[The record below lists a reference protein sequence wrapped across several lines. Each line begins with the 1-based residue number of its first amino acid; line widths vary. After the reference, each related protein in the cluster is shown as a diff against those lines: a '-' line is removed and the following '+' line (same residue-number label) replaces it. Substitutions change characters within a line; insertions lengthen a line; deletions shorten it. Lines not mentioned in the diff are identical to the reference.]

1 MLHLKMMMMN
11 YFCGMVDGQKAF
23 SLIFSQDHCQRSSPL
38 WISDKPQAG
47 FKPAHNLISGFIKWS
62 CAVVITTTPQHILK
76 LKKDNLPITAMIDNK
91 NLHALINSDKL
102 SQYKYIWID
111 TAAIKEMIKT
121 NIIQDVRWIQ
131 STNQLANCLTKQGVD
146 RKSLVELLKNEFSI
160 INNKEAN

>member
-1 MLHLKMMMMN
+1 
-11 YFCGMVDGQKAF
+11 
-23 SLIFSQDHCQRSSPL
+23 
-38 WISDKPQAG
+38 
-47 FKPAHNLISGFIKWS
+47 
-62 CAVVITTTPQHILK
+62 
-76 LKKDNLPITAMIDNK
+76 MIDNK

-131 STNQLANCLTKQGVD
+131 STNQLANCLTKRGVD

>member
-1 MLHLKMMMMN
+1 
-11 YFCGMVDGQKAF
+11 
-23 SLIFSQDHCQRSSPL
+23 
-38 WISDKPQAG
+38 
-47 FKPAHNLISGFIKWS
+47 
-62 CAVVITTTPQHILK
+62 
-76 LKKDNLPITAMIDNK
+76 MIDNK

-111 TAAIKEMIKT
+111 TAAIKEIIKT

-146 RKSLVELLKNEFSI
+146 RKSHVELLKNEFSI

>member
-1 MLHLKMMMMN
+1 
-11 YFCGMVDGQKAF
+11 
-23 SLIFSQDHCQRSSPL
+23 
-38 WISDKPQAG
+38 
-47 FKPAHNLISGFIKWS
+47 
-62 CAVVITTTPQHILK
+62 
-76 LKKDNLPITAMIDNK
+76 MIDNK